1 MFAKKIQTLESQLIE
16 VKSFPEMVNDLNKKV
31 ARMQKETDNHNLI
44 YEIRGLQEYVKKE
57 DLIINNRINQ
67 LESMLNEEKRK
78 RPSSASKNLR
88 ESTLASSVSYK
99 KLTPVNCISCYTC
112 PNGKNIITR
121 RL

>member
-78 RPSSASKNLR
+78 RPSSASKNLG
-88 ESTLASSVSYK
+88 ESRLASSVSYK
-99 KLTPVNCISCYTC
+99 KLTPVNCISCYTS

-121 RL
+121 KL